1 MENLRVMKN
10 AKWFAIGAA
19 ALMSA
24 AASSPAQAQSGDGQR
39 PPAWAQM
46 FGRIRE
52 RLGLTDDQ
60 VAQIKAQLQPE
71 AELLKDLLLRLHE
84 AKGALR
90 RSIHFSDATEAAMRS
105 AAAKAGEVE
114 ADLAVERHKLYG
126 KINAILTADQ
136 REQITEFQEKLDDL
150 LDTAIERLSQ
160 RAGGQTRR

>member
-1 MENLRVMKN
+1 MKN

-19 ALMSA
+19 AVISA
-24 AASSPAQAQSGDGQR
+24 AASSPTLAQSGDGQR

-46 FGRIRE
+46 FERIRE

-71 AELLKDLLLRLHE
+71 PEPLKDLLLRLHE

-90 RSIHFSDATEAAMRS
+90 RSIHSSDATEAAIRS
-105 AAAKAGEVE
+105 VAAKVGEVE
-114 ADLAVERHKLYG
+114 ADLAIERHKLYG
-126 KINAILTADQ
+126 KVSAILTAEQ

-160 RAGGQTRR
+160 RVGVKTAR